1 MIIVALLLCIIVP
14 AGIAYFGIHFDLVG
28 TSSKDI
34 EKPINAFIKDFPS
47 EDMRNTLIALPHL
60 GYKFVYFFLTFMMI
74 PFFLMV
80 AIINSM
86 VTSSNSFVGEKE
98 RNTLETLL
106 FAPISIKDLFLG
118 KVLASLIPTLAIS
131 FAAFLINFILV
142 NVITYPYFNII
153 LYFNSTWMILMFW
166 VIPLLVMFNI
176 ILNVLISAKVKSFQ
190 EAQQFGGLLVL
201 PIVGIIISQV
211 SGLFFLSSLSLFLIG
226 SRFTNSQPILNQT
239 GNKIQ
244 QPKHTIPKPNS
255 LKQKDTV
262 HLGWTVSFCGDL
274 SPKLMKPIARAPY
287 GFYVFRVG
295 GVVFNFFSDFTDMDG
310 DG

>member
-1 MIIVALLLCIIVP
+1 MNKQTILTIARKDMKAVFSSKKVWVPMIILALILCIVVP
-14 AGIAYFGIHFDLVG
+14 SGMAYFGIHFDLVG

-34 EKPINAFIKDFPS
+34 EKPIEAFIENFPN
-47 EDMRNTLIALPHL
+47 EEMRNTLIALPTL

-118 KVLASLIPTLAIS
+118 KVLASLIPTLGIS
-131 FAAFLINFILV
+131 FAGFIVSSIIV
-142 NVITYPYFNII
+142 NIITYPHFKVI

-166 VIPLLVMFNI
+166 VIPILVLFNI

-190 EAQQFGGLLVL
+190 EAQQFGGILVL
-201 PIVGIIISQV
+201 PIVGIIISQA
-211 SGLFFLSSLSLFLIG
+211 SGMFFLSPAALFLIG
-226 SRFTNSQPILNQT
+226 AVLLIGNLFLIKLVTKFNNRNTLFQSQI
-239 GNKIQ
+239 
-244 QPKHTIPKPNS
+244 H
-255 LKQKDTV
+255 
-262 HLGWTVSFCGDL
+262 
-274 SPKLMKPIARAPY
+274 
-287 GFYVFRVG
+287 
-295 GVVFNFFSDFTDMDG
+295 
-310 DG
+310 

>member
-1 MIIVALLLCIIVP
+1 MNKNIILTIARKDMKATFSSKKVWVPMIIVALLLCIVVP

-47 EDMRNTLIALPHL
+47 EDMRNTLITLPSL

-118 KVLASLIPTLAIS
+118 KVLASLLPTLAIS

-142 NVITYPYFNII
+142 NVITYPYFKVI
-153 LYFNSTWMILMFW
+153 LYLNSTWMILMFW
-166 VIPLLVMFNI
+166 VIPLLVMVNI
-176 ILNVLISAKVKSFQ
+176 ILNVLISAKVKTFQ

-226 SRFTNSQPILNQT
+226 VGLLIANLFLIKLVTKFNNRNTLFQSQI
-239 GNKIQ
+239 
-244 QPKHTIPKPNS
+244 H
-255 LKQKDTV
+255 
-262 HLGWTVSFCGDL
+262 
-274 SPKLMKPIARAPY
+274 
-287 GFYVFRVG
+287 
-295 GVVFNFFSDFTDMDG
+295 
-310 DG
+310 

>member
-1 MIIVALLLCIIVP
+1 MNKQTILTITRKDIKATFSSKKVWVPMIILALILCVVVPPCVAYI
-14 AGIAYFGIHFDLVG
+14 GIHFDLVS

-34 EKPINAFIKDFPS
+34 EKPLNSFVENFPD
-47 EDMRNTLIALPHL
+47 EEMRNTLNGLPTL

-131 FAAFLINFILV
+131 FAAFIISSIIV
-142 NVITYPYFNII
+142 NVITYPHFKVI

-166 VIPLLVMFNI
+166 VIPILVLFNI
-176 ILNVLISAKVKSFQ
+176 ILNVLISAKVKTFQ
-190 EAQQFGGLLVL
+190 EAQQFGGILVL
-201 PIVGIIISQV
+201 PIVGIIISQA
-211 SGLFFLSSLSLFLIG
+211 SGMFFLSSLTLFLIG
-226 SRFTNSQPILNQT
+226 AFLLIGNLFLIKLVTKFNNRNTLFQSQI
-239 GNKIQ
+239 
-244 QPKHTIPKPNS
+244 H
-255 LKQKDTV
+255 
-262 HLGWTVSFCGDL
+262 
-274 SPKLMKPIARAPY
+274 
-287 GFYVFRVG
+287 
-295 GVVFNFFSDFTDMDG
+295 
-310 DG
+310 